1 MKYVILI
8 GDGMSDYP
16 ISELNDKTPLE
27 VANKPNIDELTKYGK
42 VGQLKTVPDNLE
54 PGSDVANMSIFG
66 YDPQKYY
73 TGRGPLEAGSMG
85 VKTKKN
91 EVIFRC
97 NLITENNGKIEDFN
111 AGHITSEEASIL
123 INHLNNEFLKDSI
136 LDQFGDLKFYSGI
149 SYRHLFV
156 KEGSNLSNLKTTPP
170 HDIVGQK
177 IDDFTKWDK
186 YEFLNIKNIMLYS
199 KEVLENHSINEER
212 IANNKKPANMVWLW
226 GQGLKPS
233 MPNFQE
239 IYGLNGSVITG
250 VDLLKGLGIFAGL
263 KNINV
268 PGATG
273 YFDTDYKAKGKYASK
288 ALNDNDFLFVH
299 IEAPDEAGHA
309 GNIEEKIKAIER
321 IDKHVLG
328 QIRNSISEYEDY
340 KIAILPD
347 HATPI
352 DIRTHTRDPVPLAIY
367 SSFEEDSSDDVK
379 IYTENSVVNGSL
391 GIDKAHNL
399 VRNMLI

>member
-186 YEFLNIKNIMLYS
+186 DEFLNIKNIMLYS

-250 VDLLKGLGIFAGL
+250 VDLLKGLGVFAGL

-328 QIRNSISEYEDY
+328 QIRNSISEYGDY

-367 SSFEEDSSDDVK
+367 SSFEEDSSDEVK

-399 VRNMLI
+399 VRNMII

>member
-186 YEFLNIKNIMLYS
+186 DEFLNIKNIMLYS